1 MARQKGPFDA
11 VQFTRESAERVARV
25 VRDAETTPPSAAPLT
40 FARVPSP
47 AQHRV
52 QLARYTATTA
62 WLKNTVKQVIF
73 VTANTSAIQFTG
85 ITATAINRF
94 AIIPGHTGSGAITTN
109 GVLISLETIHG
120 IRTVVNAEV

>member
-1 MARQKGPFDA
+1 
-11 VQFTRESAERVARV
+11 
-25 VRDAETTPPSAAPLT
+25 
-40 FARVPSP
+40 
-47 AQHRV
+47 
-52 QLARYTATTA
+52 
-62 WLKNTVKQVIF
+62 LKNTVKQVIF